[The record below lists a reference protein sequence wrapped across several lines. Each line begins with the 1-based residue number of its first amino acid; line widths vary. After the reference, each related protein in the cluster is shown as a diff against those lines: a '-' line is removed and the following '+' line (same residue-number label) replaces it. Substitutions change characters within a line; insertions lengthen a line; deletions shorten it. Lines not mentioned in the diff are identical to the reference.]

1 MKLALT
7 TSLLVAS
14 VGAFS
19 PSFAPARTSNTAL
32 NAEQMSRS
40 AFLQT
45 SLTAAAAT
53 FVTLASPQEASAA
66 KYGAI
71 GRDASAV
78 LDPKDAIID
87 DEILATEAVQKSIS
101 SLKGYLNVVQK
112 LKSGVESNG
121 QLDIV
126 PVIRTDL
133 DFVALREAMNTLNT
147 AVDED
152 TQKGTDRLIRIIIQD
167 IGELEA
173 NSKLKDGIPRSEKR
187 LTVIC
192 GKLDKLEKAFGDLLA
207 FV

>member
-19 PSFAPARTSNTAL
+19 PSFAPVRTNTAI

-66 KYGAI
+66 KYGSV
-71 GRDASAV
+71 GRDSSAV

-101 SLKGYLNVVQK
+101 NLKAYLNIVQK
-112 LKSGVESNG
+112 LKANVASNG
-121 QLDIV
+121 QADIV
-126 PVIRTDL
+126 PMIRTDL
-133 DFVALREAMNTLNT
+133 DFVALRGAMNTLTT
-147 AVDED
+147 AFDED
-152 TQKGTDRLIRIIIQD
+152 TQRGTDRLVRIIIQD
-167 IGELEA
+167 ISELEA
-173 NSKLKDGIPRSEKR
+173 NSKLKEGIPRSEKR
-187 LTVIC
+187 LVVIN
-192 GKLDKLEKAFGDLLA
+192 GKLDKLEKAFSDLLA